1 MVGLRVYKCR
11 YCGKE
16 FTSLY
21 ALAGHIRMSHP
32 KRRRKAKQSS
42 IKAQRSSALLSKAQR
57 GSALK
62 KYVWKSRGGLI
73 VEIVVPERIY
83 NILVEMDKKGFLRLA
98 PIVMVLGYFIKACDL
113 GDCKVKEKDNP
124 EKSS

>member
-1 MVGLRVYKCR
+1 VVGLRVYKCR

-42 IKAQRSSALLSKAQR
+42 IKAQR